1 MTPEEMQALK
11 SQGFGIT
18 TNEDLDLFDSMMVRY
33 LSGLKDTARK
43 QKAKAIEEFVG
54 FCKQQLLDN
63 PPVTMTFLDNGLALQ
78 LADYSRVVLVNA
90 VDKGAGK
97 SSAVVITD
105 AEKKGGPVVYRQID
119 TSVPITR

>member
-18 TNEDLDLFDSMMVRY
+18 TNEDLDLFDSMMARFM
-33 LSGLKDTARK
+33 SGQKGTSAK
-43 QKAKAIEEFVG
+43 QKAKAIQEFVA
-54 FCKQQLLDN
+54 FCKEELLKN

-90 VDKGAGK
+90 VEK
-97 SSAVVITD
+97 SNNKASSVTITD

>member
-18 TNEDLDLFDSMMVRY
+18 TNEDLDLFDSMMARFM
-33 LSGLKDTARK
+33 SGQKATSAK
-43 QKAKAIEEFVG
+43 QKAKAIQEFVA
-54 FCKQQLLDN
+54 FCKEELLKN

-90 VDKGAGK
+90 VEK
-97 SSAVVITD
+97 SNNKASSVTITD

>member
-18 TNEDLDLFDSMMVRY
+18 TNEDLDLFDSMMLRFMAGQKG
-33 LSGLKDTARK
+33 STAK
-43 QKAKAIEEFVG
+43 QKGKAVQEFVD
-54 FCKQQLLDN
+54 FCKQELLKN

-90 VDKGAGK
+90 VEK
-97 SSAVVITD
+97 SNNKASSVVITD

>member
-18 TNEDLDLFDSMMVRY
+18 TNEDLDLFDSMM
-33 LSGLKDTARK
+33 ARFMVGQKGTSAK
-43 QKAKAIEEFVG
+43 QKAKAIQEFVS
-54 FCKQQLLDN
+54 FCKEELLKN

-78 LADYSRVVLVNA
+78 LADYTRVVLVNA
-90 VDKGAGK
+90 VEK
-97 SSAVVITD
+97 SNSRASSVTITD